1 MLSMCPKCGYP
12 NAPSA
17 IVCARCG
24 TPLSKQQ
31 DKGPDARLSTLPAVH
46 DAETNKESRGS
57 RTAHADRL
65 GPNSIALYAEGFS
78 EPIIFEVMQQVIIGR
93 HIPNNA
99 SQPSLDLTA
108 YQAYEKGVSRVHARI
123 RRVESGLLV
132 EDMGSSNGSW
142 LNGVR
147 LTPYSPRPL
156 SPGDKLLFARMPLEV
171 YFRTETKITVEA
183 PTTAILSDAGPLD
196 TSTGESVKALLLPS
210 TVIPAEP
217 VKQTSTLDG
226 SPTMPRPPRP
236 ESLSLYLGKVSLDA
250 KHMNGDLNAIAQE
263 IVKRLAGL
271 EGCDVKVSMEI
282 EARTAGSF
290 DDETRRSISESSR
303 KLNFSKSD
311 FLSK

>member
-1 MLSMCPKCGYP
+1 L
-12 NAPSA
+12 
-17 IVCARCG
+17 
-24 TPLSKQQ
+24 TKQQ
-31 DKGPDARLSTLPAVH
+31 DKSPDARLSTLPTAP
-46 DAETNKESRGS
+46 DTDDSKETRGS

-123 RRVESGLLV
+123 RRVETGLLV

-156 SPGDKLLFARMPLEV
+156 APGDKLLFARMPLEV

-183 PTTAILSDAGPLD
+183 PTTAILGDSG
-196 TSTGESVKALLLPS
+196 
-210 TVIPAEP
+210 PAEAGSEDIKSLLITAVIKEGEPTKETVSADSAPAESAKPGAQP
-217 VKQTSTLDG
+217 VS
-226 SPTMPRPPRP
+226 R
-236 ESLSLYLGKVSLDA
+236 YLGKVSFDA
-250 KHMNGDLNAIAQE
+250 KQINGDLNTLAQE
-263 IVKRLAGL
+263 VVKRLAGL
-271 EGCDVKVSMEI
+271 EGCDVKVSVEI
-282 EARTAGSF
+282 EAQTAGSF
-290 DDETRRSISESSR
+290 DEELRRSISESTQ
-303 KLNFSKSD
+303 KLKFSKSD
-311 FLSK
+311 FLST